1 LLSIKGN
8 NELNTVNAII
18 LDFIM
23 IHFYRMLFVDE
34 KFQNFKI
41 FNYQIFIFIY

>member
-1 LLSIKGN
+1 
-8 NELNTVNAII
+8 VNAII

-34 KFQNFKI
+34 KF
-41 FNYQIFIFIY
+41 NYQIFILE